1 MIYDARALRAI
12 ALSLLVAL
20 ALVVLARRAGAQTVN
35 VEPPRVKTEAQANY
49 PESARGL
56 ARDVVV
62 AVTIDTD
69 GHVADAKL
77 VEPNGDPLD
86 EVALDAARRYE
97 FFPATRDGK
106 PIRSRIKLK
115 LSLHGPPREEPD
127 AGAPEPPT
135 NADAGAPPVV
145 VVDAGAPP
153 PVVED
158 VEEVR
163 VRGRRNTD
171 SPTVRSL
178 DRAEIESMPGGLDD
192 ALRPI
197 ESLPGVSRAP
207 AFSGLII
214 LRGSSPQDSQVFMD
228 QAAVPLA
235 FHFGGLAAVVPTE
248 LVNSVDVYPG
258 NYDVQYG
265 RGIGGIVD
273 VGLRGPAR
281 DRIHAIGKFDA
292 IDGSA
297 LVEGPIFD
305 DKTRFL
311 VAARRSW
318 IEAYFPALAQALSL
332 GVTASPVYYDYQ
344 AMIERDVGKRATLR
358 LTFLGSN
365 DRVAVTLEPSQSTDP
380 AFSGSLSNT
389 TDFWRLQLQADAK
402 LKDGTK
408 LFSQISVGQDGLVLD
423 LSSTLNAN
431 STATRVQGRA
441 QADVPIVKGLRL
453 KGGVDLEGGQWD
465 YTLTFPQIPGADSP
479 DIGPLFGQK
488 RLTST
493 RSFGYF
499 DPAAFAN
506 AEIFP
511 APAVRVLLGA
521 RVEAFGGTSG
531 VYLEPRMSLRWTLR
545 GHEGAH
551 TTLKAAL
558 GTYAQAPQINEIDP
572 VFGTPGIGAN
582 QATQVSVGLEQEM
595 LRRVTVSIEP
605 FYKNLFD
612 LVSSRPDPTQP
623 SGFRFG
629 NEGTGFAYGIEFL
642 LKVKPD
648 LHFSGW
654 LAYTLSRSERRDLP
668 EEPLHLFQYDQTHV
682 LSAVGTY
689 SFGDGWSVGARVR
702 YVTGNPYT
710 PIIGGYF
717 DNNGGDY
724 GPVDKLP
731 VYSGRLPAF
740 FAMDVRLEKKFH
752 VLKDTKLTV
761 YLDVHNATNN
771 RNVESFTNNYDYQ
784 IHATAAGLPI
794 LPSLGARIEL

>member
-1 MIYDARALRAI
+1 MIYDAPALRAI
-12 ALSLLVAL
+12 VV
-20 ALVVLARRAGAQTVN
+20 ALVVVLALLAWTRRAEAQ
-35 VEPPRVKTEAQANY
+35 VEAPRIKTEAEAHY
-49 PESARGL
+49 TDAARGL
-56 ARDVVV
+56 ERDVVV
-62 AVTIDTD
+62 KVTIDTE
-69 GHVADAKL
+69 GHVTEAEVVDPVGDA
-77 VEPNGDPLD
+77 LD
-86 EVALDAARRYE
+86 EVALDAAKRYE
-97 FFPATRDGK
+97 FLPATRNGK

-115 LSLHGPPREEPD
+115 LSLHGPPREE
-127 AGAPEPPT
+127 
-135 NADAGAPPVV
+135 
-145 VVDAGAPP
+145 VDAGAPP
-153 PVVED
+153 PTQEDAGAPPPVHVVAVHADAGTPPPSD

-163 VRGRRNTD
+163 VRGQKSTD

-178 DRAEIESMPGGLDD
+178 DRAEIETMPGGLDD
-192 ALRPI
+192 AIRPI

-214 LRGSSPQDSQVFMD
+214 LRGSSPNDSQVFMD

-318 IEAYFPALAQALSL
+318 IEAYFPALATALNL

-344 AMIERDVGKRATLR
+344 AMLERDVGKHTTLR

-365 DRVAVTLEPSQSTDP
+365 DAVDVTLQPSQSTDP

-402 LKDGTK
+402 LKNGAK
-408 LFSQISVGQDGLVLD
+408 MFSQVSVGQDGLSLV

-431 STATRVQGRA
+431 YTATRVQGRA
-441 QADVPIVKGLRL
+441 QIDYPIFKGLRF

-465 YTLTFPQIPGADSP
+465 YTLTFPQIPGSDSP

-488 RLTST
+488 KLTST

-506 AEIFP
+506 VEMFP
-511 APAVRVLLGA
+511 AKTLRVLLGA
-521 RVEAFGGTSG
+521 RVDAFGGTQG
-531 VYLEPRMSLRWTLR
+531 VYFQPRMNARWLLR
-545 GHEGAH
+545 GKEGER
-551 TTLKAAL
+551 TTLKGAL
-558 GTYAQAPQINEIDP
+558 GLYAQAPQINEIDP
-572 VFGTPGIGAN
+572 VFGTPGLSAN
-582 QATQVSVGLEQEM
+582 QATQVSLGIEQE
-595 LRRVTVSIEP
+595 LLHRVTVSLEP

-612 LVSSRPDPTQP
+612 LVSNRPDPTAP
-623 SGFRFG
+623 GGFRYG
-629 NEGTGFAYGIEFL
+629 NEGTGFAYGLEL
-642 LKVKPD
+642 LVKYAPD
-648 LHFSGW
+648 RHFSGW
-654 LAYTLSRSERRDLP
+654 IAYTLSRSERRDLP

-689 SFGDGWSVGARVR
+689 SFGNGWSVGARVR

-710 PIIGGYF
+710 PILGGYF
-717 DNNGGDY
+717 DNTGGDY

-731 VYSGRLPAF
+731 VYSGRLPPF
-740 FAMDVRLEKKFH
+740 FELDVRVEKKWH
-752 VLKDTKLTV
+752 ILKDSQLSV
-761 YLDVHNATNN
+761 YIDVLNATDN
-771 RNVESFTNNYDYQ
+771 RNVESFTYGYDYQ
-784 IHATAAGLPI
+784 IHATAGGLPI
-794 LPSLGARIEL
+794 LPSLGARLEL

>member
-1 MIYDARALRAI
+1 MRAILLSVLAILAVALFARGARAQQ
-12 ALSLLVAL
+12 S
-20 ALVVLARRAGAQTVN
+20 VN
-35 VEPPRVKTEAQANY
+35 VQPPRIEVEAEAHY

-56 ARDVVV
+56 SRDVVV
-62 AVTIDTD
+62 IVTIDAE
-69 GHVADAKL
+69 GHVVDARL
-77 VEPNGDPLD
+77 AEPTGDPLD
-86 EVALDAARRYE
+86 EVALDAVRRYE
-97 FFPATRDGK
+97 FHPAMRDGK
-106 PIRSRIKLK
+106 PMRSRIKLK
-115 LSLHGPPREEPD
+115 LSLHGPPLEEGD
-127 AGAPEPPT
+127 G
-135 NADAGAPPVV
+135 GAPPQAST
-145 VVDAGAPP
+145 DAGAPP
-153 PVVED
+153 PMTPTADAGAPADAGPPE
-158 VEEVR
+158 VEEVH
-163 VRGRRNTD
+163 VRGHRAVD

-192 ALRPI
+192 AIRPI

-214 LRGSSPQDSQVFMD
+214 LRGSAPEDSQVFMD

-273 VGLRGPAR
+273 VGLRGPAH
-281 DRIHAIGKFDA
+281 DRIHAVGKFDA

-344 AMIERDVGKRATLR
+344 AMLERDIGTHTTLR

-365 DRVAVTLEPSQSTDP
+365 DAVKVTLEPSQSTDP
-380 AFSGSLSNT
+380 AFSGALSNT
-389 TDFWRLQLQADAK
+389 TSFWRLQLQADSK
-402 LKDGTK
+402 LKNGAK
-408 LFSQISVGQDGLVLD
+408 LFSQIAVGQDGLQLD

-441 QADVPIVKGLRL
+441 QADVPIGKGLRI
-453 KGGVDLEGGQWD
+453 KAGADLEGGQWD
-465 YTLTFPQIPGADSP
+465 YTLSFPPIPGADSP

-488 RLTST
+488 RLTSV

-506 AEIFP
+506 VEIFP
-511 APAVRVLLGA
+511 APAVRVLLGG
-521 RVEAFGGTSG
+521 RVDAFGGTSG
-531 VYLEPRMSLRWTLR
+531 VYVEPRMSLRWILR
-545 GHEGAH
+545 GGEGER

-558 GTYAQAPQINEIDP
+558 GMYAQAPQINEIDP

-582 QATQVSVGLEQEM
+582 QATQASVGIEQQ
-595 LRRVTVSIEP
+595 LLKRVTVSLEP
-605 FYKNLFD
+605 FYKNLFN
-612 LVSSRPDPTQP
+612 LVSPRPDPSTP
-623 SGFRFG
+623 SGFRYG
-629 NEGTGFAYGIEFL
+629 NEGTGFAYGLELL
-642 LKVKPD
+642 LKYNPD
-648 LHFSGW
+648 RHFSGW
-654 LAYTLSRSERRDLP
+654 IAYTLSRSERRDLP
-668 EEPLHLFQYDQTHV
+668 EEPLHLFEYDQTHV
-682 LSAVGTY
+682 FSAVGTY
-689 SFGDGWSVGARVR
+689 GFGDGWSVGARVR

-710 PIIGGYF
+710 PIISGYF

-740 FAMDVRLEKKFH
+740 FELDVRLEKKFRI
-752 VLKDTKLTV
+752 LKDSHLSL
-761 YLDVHNATNN
+761 YLDVLNATNN
-771 RNVESFTNNYDYQ
+771 RNVESFTNNYDFQ

-794 LPSLGARIEL
+794 LPSAGARIEL